1 MIPLSLLSD
10 AELAHYAA
18 VEADP
23 IVTSSLERELTA
35 RLDRLLDEREE
46 DKPLLDAVSEAGLDA
61 EDLKAIIE
69 VLAEFDA
76 DDPEVLREMLERAKA
91 FAEIAGEAGD
101 VVERLAK
108 LIEGAA

>member
-1 MIPLSLLSD
+1 MHLPLLSD

-23 IVTSSLERELTA
+23 IVTSSLERELVA

-46 DKPLLDAVSEAGLDA
+46 NKPLLDAVSEAGLDA
-61 EDLKAIIE
+61 EDLK
-69 VLAEFDA
+69 VLLGLLREFDA
-76 DDPEVLREMLERAKA
+76 TNPEVLREVLEWADKLTVIAK
-91 FAEIAGEAGD
+91 EAGD